1 MKLLGEFVHS
11 QYRKHR
17 SEEVVALGNLDA
29 PTYQVVYQSKT
40 VFTALASRMLLAPT
54 DAKV

>member
-17 SEEVVALGNLDA
+17 SEEVVALGNLVGA
-29 PTYQVVYQSKT
+29 
-40 VFTALASRMLLAPT
+40 A
-54 DAKV
+54 